1 MAKHAALPNL
11 GAGDQ
16 PTTVTI
22 PAGYS
27 ALIIRSDDAEAEV
40 IAVQDLLPRD

>member
-1 MAKHAALPNL
+1 M
-11 GAGDQ
+11 GAT
-16 PTTVTI
+16 PVTVTI

-27 ALIIRSDDAEAEV
+27 ALIIRTDGAEAEV